1 VLVADDGGA
10 LAAAAIACWG
20 EGVEVAAD
28 GLDALRRARARPP
41 DLVLAP
47 ARLGRMSGVSLL
59 AAIRAGGPGGTAFVL
74 VAGPEDRAA
83 RERARLLGATAVLE
97 APVDVADLARVA
109 LRAAGWSAVAAAAA
123 R

>member
-1 VLVADDGGA
+1 MRVLVADDVGD
-10 LAAAAIACWG
+10 LSAAAVACWG
-20 EGVEVAAD
+20 EQVEVAAD

-59 AAIRAGGPGGTAFVL
+59 AAIRAGGPRGAAFVL
-74 VAGPEDRAA
+74 VADRAERAA
-83 RERARLLGATAVLE
+83 RERARLLGASAIL
-97 APVDVADLARVA
+97 DVPLDAGDLARVA
-109 LRAAGWSAVAAAAA
+109 VRAAGWSAAAGA